1 MEAIT
6 GKEKL
11 RDIMMWKSMTSVVLP
26 YTLIQHVGHENYG

>member
-6 GKEKL
+6 GKKL
-11 RDIMMWKSMTSVVLP
+11 RDIMIRESMTSVVLP